1 MEKTIKGIAEGT
13 KRASYILSQTAT
25 ELKNKALHKMSALL
39 ERNARVIIAA
49 NQKDIRYAKAKKLSP
64 ALIDRLALN
73 DKRIK
78 AMAGGLNEV
87 AALKDPVGEIIKKWR
102 RPNGLEITKV
112 RVPIGVIGIIYE
124 SRPNVTADVA
134 GLCLKSGNGVI
145 LRGGSEAIHSNQVI
159 VNILKQ
165 ALSEVKLPGA
175 ILGFIGFTRHEA
187 VKTLLKMDKF
197 IDLIIPRGGEQ
208 LIRTVTE
215 NSRIP
220 VIKHD
225 KGVCHTYIDRE
236 ADLNQAEIISY
247 NAKMNR
253 PGTCNAMETL
263 LVHRDIAGVFLPRM
277 LKRFKEVR
285 VEIRG
290 CVETQNI
297 FPVAQKASE
306 EDWSAEYLDLI
317 LAVKV
322 VGSLKEAIAHINK
335 YGSKHSEAI
344 ITENGKTAQLFLD
357 GIDAACL
364 YVNASTRFTDGNQF
378 GMGAEIGIS
387 TSKIHARGPM
397 ALEELTIYKYLIRG
411 SGQIRG

>member
-1 MEKTIKGIAEGT
+1 MEKTIKRIAEET
-13 KRASYILSQTAT
+13 KKASYVLSQTAT
-25 ELKNKALHKMSALL
+25 ERKNAALHKMAVLL
-39 ERNARVIIAA
+39 ERNARLIISA
-49 NQKDIRYAKAKKLSP
+49 NQKDIRYAKAKKLPP

-102 RPNGLEITKV
+102 RPNGLEITKI

-145 LRGGSEAIHSNQVI
+145 LRGGSEAIHSNQAI
-159 VNILKQ
+159 VNILSQ
-165 ALSEVKLPGA
+165 ALSEVKLPGT

-187 VKTLLKMDKF
+187 VKSLLKLDRF

-208 LIRTVTE
+208 LIRTVME

-225 KGVCHTYIDRE
+225 KGVCHTYVDKE
-236 ADLNQAEIISY
+236 ADLDKAETISY

-263 LVHRDIAGVFLPRM
+263 LVHRDIAGIFLPRM
-277 LKRFKEVR
+277 LKRFNEAR

-297 FPVAQKASE
+297 FPAAQKASE

-322 VGSLKEAIAHINK
+322 VGGFKEAVAHINK
-335 YGSKHSEAI
+335 YGSKHSEAV
-344 ITENGKTAQLFLD
+344 ITENAKTAQLFLD

-397 ALEELTIYKYLIRG
+397 ALEELTSYKYLIRG
-411 SGQIRG
+411 SGQIRE